1 MVTTIKVVNPSS
13 NDYTLIV
20 GGAPIHIPAHRW
32 SDNPAQVHIREDLL
46 PALLNSI
53 KKRPVLRVLPVEVP
67 GVPEELDPEPETL
80 PDRSEFM
87 SACKASKAEDGSWNL
102 TLPNGEKMTVEAD
115 HHLRAKEIAYEMLYA
130 APADKE

>member
-1 MVTTIKVVNPSS
+1 MVSIRVVNPSS

-20 GGAPIHIPAHRW
+20 GRAPIHIPAHSW

-67 GVPEELDPEPETL
+67 GPPEELDPETL

-87 SACKASKAEDGSWNL
+87 SACKAQKIEGGAWEL

-130 APADKE
+130 APAAKE